1 VKPLLSEPK
10 KRGTVVAK
18 RTGAP
23 SRTAAKSWTI
33 MVFMVGDAELQ
44 VSANRD
50 LLELERAGS
59 SEDVNVIV
67 ALQETGR
74 HDTVWIEVKPR
85 SESPDPKNIVG
96 RTKTGDLNERL
107 DAFLEFVTKE
117 PHLAAR
123 HYLLVLWGHASGLGF
138 GRLAADSRD
147 DIRVNEL
154 AASLSTFRKARGDE
168 KLEILGFCACA
179 LSKAEFALELR
190 NEVDY
195 LVSSQVGISTLM
207 TWPFDRLVQ
216 RALVSPS
223 IEPEA
228 FASQIVRVFEE
239 SYEPPPVAL
248 TALDLR
254 QSNRLGK
261 QVDSV
266 SKAILDALERP
277 DDEGLLNSLCVLRAF
292 RNAEAAYPFELEALV
307 DFFDFCGKLVEEV
320 DLTGDV
326 RQTARDV
333 LDDGVRS
340 FVVENTRS
348 GPKMAALNG
357 LSIIAPDFDDPDW
370 AKVLERAKTD
380 ALLWTNTDWAKMTLR
395 IHEFA
400 MKSELVG

>member
-1 VKPLLSEPK
+1 V
-10 KRGTVVAK
+10 TK
-18 RTGAP
+18 RTGASP
-23 SRTAAKSWTI
+23 RPKSWTI
-33 MVFMVGDAELQ
+33 LVFMVGDAELQ

-50 LLELERAGS
+50 VLELERAGS
-59 SEDVNVIV
+59 SDDVNVVV

-74 HDTVWIEVKPR
+74 HDTVWIEIPPR
-85 SESPDPKNIVG
+85 SDSPEPRNIIG
-96 RTKTGDLNERL
+96 RTKTGDLNARL
-107 DAFLEFVTKE
+107 DAFLEFVVAE
-117 PHLAAR
+117 PRFAAR

-138 GRLAADSRD
+138 GRLAGDSGD

-154 AASLSTFRKARGDE
+154 ATSLSVLRKARGDK

-190 NEVDY
+190 REVDY

-216 RALVSPS
+216 RALLTPT
-223 IEPEA
+223 IEPGA

-254 QSNRLGK
+254 QSDLLGK
-261 QVDSV
+261 QVHAV
-266 SKAILDALERP
+266 SEAILKALDRP

-292 RNAEAAYPFELEALV
+292 RNAQAAYPFELESLV
-307 DFFDFCGKLVEEV
+307 DFFDFCGKLIEEV
-320 DLTGDV
+320 DLNGDV

-333 LDDGVRS
+333 LDDGVRE

-357 LSIIAPDFDDPDW
+357 LSIIAPDFDDPEW

-380 ALLWTNTDWAKMTLR
+380 ALLWTNTDWGKMTLR
-395 IHEFA
+395 VHAFA
-400 MKSELVG
+400 MTSELLG

>member
-1 VKPLLSEPK
+1 
-10 KRGTVVAK
+10 
-18 RTGAP
+18 
-23 SRTAAKSWTI
+23 

-74 HDTVWIEVKPR
+74 HDTVWLEVPPR
-85 SESPDPKNIVG
+85 SDSAESRNVLG
-96 RTKTGDLNERL
+96 RTKAGDLNTRL
-107 DAFLEFVTKE
+107 DAFLDFVAKE
-117 PHLAAR
+117 PRFAAR

-138 GRLAADSRD
+138 GRLAGDSGD

-154 AASLSTFRKARGDE
+154 ATSLKTFRKARGDE

-190 NEVDY
+190 DEVDY

-216 RALVSPS
+216 RALLTPT

-254 QSNRLGK
+254 HSHLLGK
-261 QVDSV
+261 QVDAI
-266 SKAILDALERP
+266 SKAILEALDRP
-277 DDEGLLNSLCVLRAF
+277 DEEGLLNSLCVLRAF

-307 DFFDFCGKLVEEV
+307 DFFDFCGKLIEEV
-320 DLTGDV
+320 DMTGDV
-326 RQTARDV
+326 RQAARDV

-380 ALLWTNTDWAKMTLR
+380 ALLWTNTDWAKMALR
-395 IHEFA
+395 VHEFA

>member
-1 VKPLLSEPK
+1 
-10 KRGTVVAK
+10 
-18 RTGAP
+18 
-23 SRTAAKSWTI
+23 

-74 HDTVWIEVKPR
+74 HDTVWIDIPPR
-85 SESPDPKNIVG
+85 SDSLEPKNIVG
-96 RTKTGDLNERL
+96 RTKTGDLNARL
-107 DAFLEFVTKE
+107 DAFLEFVAKE
-117 PHLAAR
+117 PRFAAR

-138 GRLAADSRD
+138 GRLAGDSGD

-154 AASLSTFRKARGDE
+154 ATSLSVLRKTRGDK

-190 NEVDY
+190 SEVDY

-216 RALVSPS
+216 RALLTPS

-254 QSNRLGK
+254 QSNLLGK
-261 QVDSV
+261 QVHAIA
-266 SKAILDALERP
+266 KAILGALDRP

-292 RNAEAAYPFELEALV
+292 RNAEAAYPFELESLV
-307 DFFDFCGKLVEEV
+307 DFFDFCGKLIEEV
-320 DLTGDV
+320 DLADDV

-333 LDDGVRS
+333 LDNGVRS

-357 LSIIAPDFDDPDW
+357 LSIIAPDFDDPGW
-370 AKVLERAKTD
+370 ANVLERAKTD

-395 IHEFA
+395 VHQFA
-400 MKSELVG
+400 MTSELLG